1 LIIVIAVIAS
11 PVVLTWKLWVAVWRG
26 ELSRAWDGTGHSA
39 IAQIYDQTIFPNTFD
54 WTHNYFGGMPFP
66 NFYPPLFYW
75 CVALLHHTHLFSF
88 ASAFKLM
95 VVLPVLLMPLAM
107 GLLAWFL
114 SNRNRFVATAATLA
128 SVVLLTDVRIMRTL
142 LAGLDYFSTFQI
154 GLYTQPLG
162 FVLMIAW
169 LVVYSGMRG
178 ISPHAYLAQAAS
190 LRYPVATTPGSVTAG
205 RMTAL
210 PAGAFALSALL
221 LALTVLSNFFN
232 AITAV
237 VFILATIANDLVQLR
252 RVAKSDGGR
261 EERNAL
267 LRHLLSPV
275 IGLLL
280 TLFWIV
286 PMITEYKYFVTRPF
300 APETQSLLSPWL
312 VAWYALA
319 VLGSIAWWRGHER
332 KGAETD
338 ASVRAARRRR
348 DKYGAKARSKT
359 LATEY
364 PVPPATSGRGDAPLH
379 ARAMRP
385 YLASCLILAFAIVF
399 SATLAPSW
407 FPLQAPR
414 FLATLTFLLT
424 VPVGF
429 ALAAA
434 FVWLARLF
442 GETAATDLEFSF
454 RRARYSS
461 VIAMVL
467 FLLLALT
474 APSLSWAYAFYPKG
488 AKTPID
494 GVLEFARQH
503 RDGRYLVEVINP
515 KLGAAWTEAS
525 FDARAINSY
534 LGSQGNETI
543 SGVFHEASPNALFT
557 LPLVNAFS
565 NYPDSFGVSSML
577 ADDLDF
583 AAQPLSEQIKR
594 AQFLGV
600 KYLIIRTPAMKERV
614 SKEITSAIR
623 HDIGWWAVFEFP
635 GPPAPKIQALPYE
648 PALVLSSFT
657 VKARRRNEMSFIR
670 LAEEQF
676 ADNWFDVLL
685 ARSAESRID
694 RLPELE
700 KFGALIIDVYDY
712 ADENAAYELLRKFA
726 QDHAL
731 ICLSADSGL
740 FRRIQ
745 SARADFPLLEIIDR
759 QPEEPGD
766 TIEALKPAHHYNSSA
781 IRQQWKKIRSVLER
795 TKIPTNVAPSAV
807 TGEVEQTS
815 IKLTA
820 SSSQQP
826 GSMPVLI
833 ANTFHPNWQRTDGK
847 SIYAATPF
855 YMPAFVEHS
864 TSISYSRRWFDK
876 LGLWASA
883 GTLFLLCLFTAW
895 SRWRIL

>member
-1 LIIVIAVIAS
+1 MNVVAVVAT
-11 PVVLTWKLWVAVWRG
+11 PVVLTGKLWAAVWRG

-39 IAQIYDQTIFPNTFD
+39 IAQIYDQTIFPNTFG
-54 WTHNYFGGMPFP
+54 WTGSYFGGMPFP

-95 VVLPVLLMPLAM
+95 VVLQVLLIPLAIW
-107 GLLAWFL
+107 LLAWFL
-114 SNRNRFVATAATLA
+114 SNRNRIVATAATLA
-128 SVVLLTDVRIMRTL
+128 SVLLLIDVRIMGTL

-169 LVVYSGMRG
+169 FVVYSGIGSRN
-178 ISPHAYLAQAAS
+178 LS
-190 LRYPVATTPGSVTAG
+190 LSGRAG
-205 RMTAL
+205 RMSKL
-210 PAGAFALSALL
+210 PAGRFALSALL

-232 AITAV
+232 AITAT
-237 VFILATIANDLVQLR
+237 VFILATVTNDLVRLR
-252 RVAKSDGGR
+252 RAAKSDKRR

-275 IGLLL
+275 IALLL
-280 TLFWIV
+280 TFFWIV

-300 APETQSLLSPWL
+300 APETQSLFSPWL
-312 VAWYALA
+312 MAWYVLA
-319 VLGSIAWWRGHER
+319 VLGSIAWWRGYKR

-338 ASVRAARRRR
+338 ASLRAARRRR
-348 DKYGAKARSKT
+348 DKSGAKARSKT
-359 LATEY
+359 RANDY
-364 PVPPATSGRGDAPLH
+364 PVPPTNGGVDAPSL

-385 YLASCLILAFAIVF
+385 YLATCLSLALGVVF
-399 SATLAPSW
+399 STAFAPSW

-429 ALAAA
+429 AVAVACG
-434 FVWLARLF
+434 WLARLF
-442 GETAATDLEFSF
+442 GETKGSDIEFSF

-461 VIAMVL
+461 VVAMGL

-474 APSLSWAYAFYPKG
+474 APSLGWAYAFYPKG
-488 AKTPID
+488 SKTPID

-515 KLGAAWTEAS
+515 KFGAAWTEAS

-565 NYPDSFGVSSML
+565 NYPDSFGVSSVL

-600 KYLIIRTPAMKERV
+600 KYLVIRTPAMKVRV

-623 HDIGWWAVFEFP
+623 HDIGWWAVFELP
-635 GPPAPKIQALPYE
+635 GPPAPKIQTLPYK
-648 PALVLSSFT
+648 PALVLSTFT

-685 ARSAESRID
+685 VRSPESKID
-694 RLPELE
+694 RLTDLE
-700 KFGALIIDVYDY
+700 QFGALVVDAYDY
-712 ADENAAYELLRKFA
+712 ADETAAFEQLRKFA

-731 ICLSADSGL
+731 VCLSSDNAL

-745 SARADFPLLEIIDR
+745 NARSEFPLLEIIDR
-759 QPEEPGD
+759 QAEEAGE
-766 TIEALKPAHHYNSSA
+766 TVEALKPAYHYNSSS
-781 IRQQWKKIRSVLER
+781 IRQQWTKIRGVIER
-795 TKIPTNVAPSAV
+795 NKIPTNVSPSGV
-807 TGEVEQTS
+807 KGEIEQNN

-820 SSSQQP
+820 SSGQQP
-826 GSMPVLI
+826 RSIPVLI
-833 ANTFHPNWQRTDGK
+833 ANTYHPNWQRSDGNP
-847 SIYAATPF
+847 IYAATPF
-855 YMPAFVEHS
+855 YMLTFVEQPAK
-864 TSISYSRRWFDK
+864 IAYRRRWFDK
-876 LGLWASA
+876 VGFWASA
-883 GTLFLLCLFTAW
+883 GSLLLLCLFTAW
-895 SRWRIL
+895 SRRRML